1 MIRLRLPR
9 RRRHPLRVD
18 RSGATSVEFILV
30 MPVMIGMTLAIA
42 DFGNVLYARFRLDAA
57 VAAGASYGQSRA
69 SDVSTTSATDLALK
83 TATLVGDTTL
93 SNFALVTVNVNN
105 GPVGTK
111 NGGNA
116 TATTTTPGTTNGLC
130 YCPNS
135 AADFGSQLTCGTI
148 CANGGIAGRFVAI
161 TARRPYTPLFTNYG
175 IVSDGYIS
183 VTSLVQTE

>member
-1 MIRLRLPR
+1 MIGHRLPR
-9 RRRHPLRVD
+9 PRRRSLRDD
-18 RSGATSVEFILV
+18 RRGATSVEFIII
-30 MPVMIGMTLAIA
+30 MPVMVGMTLAIA

-57 VAAGASYGQSRA
+57 VAAGASYGISRA
-69 SDVSTTSATDLALK
+69 SDVSTTSANDLALK

-93 SNFALVTVNVNN
+93 TNYSLVRVNVNN

-116 TATTTTPGTTNGLC
+116 TATTTTPATTNGLC

-135 AADFGSQLTCGTI
+135 ATDFGSQLTCGTV
-148 CANGGIAGRFVAI
+148 CANGGVAGRFVAI
-161 TARRPYTPLFTNYG
+161 TARRPYAPLFTNYG